1 VTWPNGL
8 QTWLVKGLLPV
19 LVLAGAGG
27 IALYMMR
34 SAPSAER
41 TAPPERRAQLV
52 EIVRAERASH
62 RVRITAWGTVDAAK
76 DVQLRARVGGE
87 VVAVSDSL
95 RPGGRFAKGDEV
107 LRIDPRDYRLDL
119 ARARS
124 DLEQA
129 RADLK
134 LEQGNQEVAKN
145 EYDLLREQLPNAD
158 KSLVLRE
165 PQLQT
170 AKARLASAEAAVRQA
185 ELDLERTRVRAPF
198 DAKVVSEGAD
208 PGTNLSTQDVIARLV
223 GTDRYWVEL
232 AIPASKLR
240 WIDSAEDGRK
250 GRSRVVLHNPSV
262 WGPEATRA
270 GFVREI
276 LPNLTETGRMARLLV
291 EVPDP
296 LAEAPSRQGKPP
308 LLLGAYLKATVAGQ
322 SLKDVVAVNR
332 AHLRQDDTVWVMNEA
347 GELEIRAVKIAYRGE
362 DQVFIAAG
370 VNQGDRIVTSPLP
383 AAAPGMPL
391 RVDGGERQ
399 GTGTPPRRKDTRDVG

>member
-1 VTWPNGL
+1 
-8 QTWLVKGLLPV
+8 LVKGLLPV
-19 LVLAGAGG
+19 LVLAAAGG
-27 IALYMMR
+27 VALYMMR

-41 TAPPERRAQLV
+41 AAPPERRAQLV
-52 EIVRAERASH
+52 EIVRAERAGH
-62 RVRITAWGTVDAAK
+62 RVEIAAWGTVEAAK

-87 VVAVSDSL
+87 VVAVADAL

-124 DLEQA
+124 DLEQV

-170 AKARLASAEAAVRQA
+170 AKARVAAAEAAVRQA

-198 DAKVVSEGAD
+198 DAKVVSEAAD
-208 PGTNLSTQDVIARLV
+208 PGTNLSTQDVIARLI

-232 AIPASKLR
+232 AVPASKLR
-240 WIDSAEDGRK
+240 WIDTAEDGRE
-250 GRSRVVLHNPSV
+250 GRSRVVLHNPAV
-262 WGPEATRA
+262 WGPEATRT

-308 LLLGAYLKATVAGQ
+308 LLLGSYLKATVAGRT
-322 SLKDVVAVNR
+322 LTDVVALNR
-332 AHLRQDDTVWVMNEA
+332 AHLRQDDTVWVMNDA
-347 GELEIRAVKIAYRGE
+347 DELEIRAVQIVYRGE
-362 DQVFIAAG
+362 DHVFIAAG
-370 VNQGDRIVTSPLP
+370 INQGDRIVTSPLP

-391 RVDGGERQ
+391 RVDNDAGQATSAPAHGE
-399 GTGTPPRRKDTRDVG
+399 DVRDVG